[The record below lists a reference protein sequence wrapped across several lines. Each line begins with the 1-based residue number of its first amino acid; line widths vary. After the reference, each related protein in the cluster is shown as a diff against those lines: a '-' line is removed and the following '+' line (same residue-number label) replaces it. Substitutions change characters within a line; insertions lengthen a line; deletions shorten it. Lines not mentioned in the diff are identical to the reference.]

1 MTPQRPALAEV
12 LAAMTSESDA
22 SWWRMM
28 TTDHET
34 RAVAAGIEWRIA
46 DVWAPLRSW
55 RREPETQR
63 SPLRMTTPAEAV
75 EALATARLWPWEPGD
90 DPTRWW
96 CERCLGGGR
105 HVDGTA
111 CVVCD
116 HDDAV
121 SDYRG
126 DGHAANPPTLAALV
140 AVASLGAPQLARY
153 AHLAGE
159 IARAAGCA
167 GARVVWRVMTREALQ
182 KHCDAAHPRGDEGFN
197 PVTFFA
203 HQVRWE
209 MRGMRVDFEKG
220 ESFGRAIIEATW
232 PMLRDLHAGG
242 VHLVALDASRIVL
255 AVEAL

>member
-12 LAAMTSESDA
+12 LAALDA
-22 SWWRMM
+22 P
-28 TTDHET
+28 
-34 RAVAAGIEWRIA
+34 A
-46 DVWAPLRSW
+46 DGLTVGDGPAM
-55 RREPETQR
+55 
-63 SPLRMTTPAEAV
+63 SPDEAV

-96 CERCLGGGR
+96 CPGCAGNGWLIPTPGFGGVPCPQCHG
-105 HVDGTA
+105 
-111 CVVCD
+111 
-116 HDDAV
+116 DDT
-121 SDYRG
+121 R
-126 DGHAANPPTLAALV
+126 PPTLAALV